1 MLWFQVIRML
11 ARHALLAASVS
22 LGIAVSS
29 IPAQSTGSP
38 VNLKDFTRQQLI
50 ACMDTP
56 GQCHARDFYEVKDE
70 LDKRLSQMNTADLVH
85 CYADWHICGDSEP
98 WRISQI
104 LRNRGRTTKV
114 IHEYGFSSQWEVRDG
129 IETLAYDSSSKVAA
143 DYMETVF
150 AKRLDDGENLYWPA
164 MYLAKRCDVAALRY
178 LDPGP
183 DSKSIADKF
192 SVSSAQ
198 FAETAELFG
207 RCHYRPAIPY
217 LVVIGLHA
225 ASLNLVDAADR
236 SLRRFYPE
244 SPKFDSL
251 EAEQRYFCERVNRD
265 GFHLAVME

>member
-1 MLWFQVIRML
+1 MHTHIRWVAL
-11 ARHALLAASVS
+11 AFLIAAIGTSLLAQGGAT
-22 LGIAVSS
+22 
-29 IPAQSTGSP
+29 PA
-38 VNLKDFTRQQLI
+38 NLKNFSRQQLI

-56 GQCHARDFYEVKDE
+56 GKCRARDLYEVEAE
-70 LDKRLSQMNTADLVH
+70 LDKRLPQMSTDELVH

-98 WRISQI
+98 WRISEI
-104 LRNRGRTTKV
+104 LRARGQTEAV
-114 IHEYGFSSQWEVRDG
+114 IREYGFSADPLVRNG
-129 IETLAYDSSSKVAA
+129 VETLAYDSSSKAAA
-143 DYMETVF
+143 DYIRTVF

-164 MYLAKRCDVAALRY
+164 MYLAKRCDVAALGY

-183 DSKSIADKF
+183 KSKSIADKF

-207 RCHYRPAIPY
+207 KCRYRPAIPY

-236 SLRRFYPE
+236 SLRRFYPD

-251 EAEQRYFCERVNRD
+251 EAEQRSFCKRAERD
-265 GFHLAVME
+265 GFPLDCKAVMD